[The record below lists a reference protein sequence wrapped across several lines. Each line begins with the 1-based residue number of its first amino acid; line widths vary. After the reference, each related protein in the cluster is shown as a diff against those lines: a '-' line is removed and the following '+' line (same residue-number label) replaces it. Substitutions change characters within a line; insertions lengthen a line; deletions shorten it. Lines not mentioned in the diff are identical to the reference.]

1 MALIPEHVLQE
12 IRERVDLVELVT
24 ETVQLKRRG
33 RNFVGLCPFH
43 REKTPS
49 FNVSAELQIYKC
61 FGCGVGGNALTYLMA
76 RDNLDFRDAAGR
88 LAARAGVELPVE
100 SGQAE
105 PRRKPLVEANALAAE
120 FYARALRELPEAE
133 PARAYLAR
141 REVSQAARDAFRLG
155 WAPPG
160 WDALL
165 GAARAVGLPESALM
179 EAGLVS
185 RSERTGGLYDR
196 FRARVMF
203 PIQEPGGQ
211 TVGFSGR
218 LLEESEGAPKYLN
231 SPETEV
237 FRKGALLFG
246 LAVTRNAIRRAEEA
260 ILVEGN
266 FDLLS
271 LHDRGFTN
279 VVAPLGTALTT
290 EQALLLKRYAA
301 RAVLLYDSDEAG
313 RKAAF
318 RSGDELL
325 ARGFAVRLAFLP
337 PGSDPDSFVRG
348 AGAAALRELLRG
360 GPDLVAAKLAVLRE
374 RLDLSRVDVKRRAIE
389 LLLRSIR
396 RIPDPITRELQITF
410 VAKELRVSADILV
423 DSLFTPEKRS
433 RPRSGGVTAR
443 GEATPTSSI
452 PKLNR
457 SKLLDAERQLLLVLI
472 RLPERLAAARKE
484 IVSEDFTD
492 SVCRRIYE
500 LLLELEE
507 SRRVPSEQALFDR
520 ADLEMQPVLAELLLS
535 DLPIRG
541 DEQTFW
547 ELLRSVK
554 EQAKERELAEV
565 KEAGLDLKRVT
576 QLSRERTALH
586 DKQTPT

>member
-12 IRERVDLVELVT
+12 IRERVDIVELVG

-49 FNVSAELQIYKC
+49 FNVNAELQIYKC

-76 RDNLDFRDAAGR
+76 RDNLDFRDAAAR
-88 LAARAGVELPVE
+88 LAARAGVELPSE
-100 SGQAE
+100 EDRSE
-105 PRRKPLVEANALAAE
+105 PRRKPVVEANAFATE
-120 FYARALRELPEAE
+120 FYARALRESPDAE
-133 PARAYLAR
+133 TARAYLAR
-141 REVSQAARDAFRLG
+141 REVSDGARDAFRLG

-160 WDALL
+160 WDGLL
-165 GAARAVGLPESALM
+165 TAARAVGLPESALLG
-179 EAGLVS
+179 AGLVS
-185 RSERTGGLYDR
+185 RSEKTGGLYDR

-203 PIQEPGGQ
+203 PIQEPAGR

-218 LLEESEGAPKYLN
+218 LLQESEGAPKYLN

-271 LHDRGFTN
+271 LYDRGLPN

-290 EQALLLKRYAA
+290 EQALLLKRYAS

-337 PGSDPDSFVRG
+337 AGSDPDSFIRG
-348 AGAAALRELLRG
+348 AGAAALKDLLREG
-360 GPDLVAAKLAVLRE
+360 ADLVAAKLAVLRE
-374 RLDLSRVDVKRRAIE
+374 RLDLSRVEVKRRAID
-389 LLLRSIR
+389 LLLRSID

-410 VAKELRVSADILV
+410 VAKELRVSVDVLIEAMPGAD
-423 DSLFTPEKRS
+423 KRRRQAAATAPR
-433 RPRSGGVTAR
+433 RPAAAFR
-443 GEATPTSSI
+443 I

-457 SKLLDAERQLLLVLI
+457 RELMDAERQLLLVLI
-472 RLPERLAAARKE
+472 RAPERVAAARGE
-484 IVSEDFTD
+484 IVPEDFTD
-492 SVCRRIYE
+492 PVCRRIYE
-500 LLLELEE
+500 LLVDLEE
-507 SRRVPSEQALFDR
+507 SRRAPAERLVFDS
-520 ADLEMQPVLAELLLS
+520 ADAELQPVLAELLLS
-535 DLPIRG
+535 DLPIRT
-541 DEQTFW
+541 DEPTVR
-547 ELLRSVK
+547 ELLRSMK

-565 KEAGLDLKRVT
+565 KVGGLDLSRVT
-576 QLSRERTALH
+576 QLSRERAALH
-586 DKQTPT
+586 DKQTPA